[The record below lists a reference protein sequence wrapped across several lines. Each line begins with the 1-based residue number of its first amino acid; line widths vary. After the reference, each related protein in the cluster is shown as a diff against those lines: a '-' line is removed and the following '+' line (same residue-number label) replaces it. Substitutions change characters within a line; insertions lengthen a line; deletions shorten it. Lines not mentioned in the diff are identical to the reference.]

1 MSYIKNPTA
10 EWYSIRNIDEVDSPA
25 LIIHPARVQHN
36 IELAKQMVGDTQR
49 LRPHVKTNKISEVS
63 AMLLEA
69 GITKF
74 KCATIAEAE
83 MLATLDAPDVLLSY
97 QPTGPKIT
105 RFINL
110 IKAYPSV
117 QLSCLVDNAANA
129 RSIAALAEKN
139 GVIIRLFIDLN
150 IGMNRSGIKPEHA
163 LELAKT
169 IVGLKRIKLVGLH
182 AYDGH
187 IRDVDFAERKKN
199 TDAGFKPVET
209 LVEELKAV
217 IDQPLQ
223 LAVGGTPT
231 FPVHAARKNVE
242 CSPGTFVFSDW
253 GYKHALPDEAF
264 EYAAILISRVI
275 SIIDD
280 THICTD
286 LGHKSVAA
294 ENPLDKRVHFLNAP
308 EAIPTGQSEE
318 HLVLQVTNANE
329 YAVGDVLYGVP
340 VHICPTVALY
350 DKVFVAENGTVHKSW
365 NVVARNRYINF

>member
-10 EWYSIRNIDEVDSPA
+10 EWYSISNIDEVDSPA
-25 LIIHPARVQHN
+25 LIIHPSRVQQN

-83 MLATLDAPDVLLSY
+83 MLAALNAPDILLAY
-97 QPTGPKIT
+97 QPTRPKIS

-117 QLSCLVDNAANA
+117 KFSCLADDAANA
-129 RSIAALAEKN
+129 RSIAELAEKN
-139 GVIIRLFIDLN
+139 GVVIRLFIDLN
-150 IGMNRSGIKPEHA
+150 IGMNRSGLKPEHA
-163 LELAKT
+163 LDLAKT
-169 IVGLKRIKLVGLH
+169 IVTVKGVKLIGLH

-187 IRDVDFAERKKN
+187 IRDTDFAERKKN
-199 TDAGFKPVET
+199 TDAGFKPVEA

-223 LAVGGTPT
+223 LVVGGTPT

-280 THICTD
+280 THICAD

-294 ENPLDKRVHFLNAP
+294 ENPLEKRVHFLNAP
-308 EAIPTGQSEE
+308 DAIPTGQSEE
-318 HLVLQVTNANE
+318 HLVLQVTNAHE
-329 YAVGDVLYGVP
+329 YAVGDILYGVP

-350 DKVFVAENGTVHKSW
+350 DKVFVAENGKVNKSW